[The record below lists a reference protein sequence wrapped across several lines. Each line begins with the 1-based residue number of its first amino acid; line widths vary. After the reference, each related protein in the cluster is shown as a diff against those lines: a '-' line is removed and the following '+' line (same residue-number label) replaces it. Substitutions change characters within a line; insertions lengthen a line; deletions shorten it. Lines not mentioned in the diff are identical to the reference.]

1 MNYLKQFGTFSGVL
15 GERTMLLTS
24 QAFATSPADVIMH
37 ILWPSFKTVAIDIP
51 GGKRSLV
58 KNIIAQTTILK
69 RAIKK

>member
-1 MNYLKQFGTFSGVL
+1 MANILNNLSLLSAQLHVEIMTNYYASISSGQNL
-15 GERTMLLTS
+15 QHHLL
-24 QAFATSPADVIMH
+24 QIFI
-37 ILWPSFKTVAIDIP
+37 IVAIDIP